1 MKGEYTPFSR
11 KRPASPSSELTTAK
25 KSKEDKENITPRGHG
40 QGKPALADVEELIGV
55 VEDVEQVE
63 AEVDEVHD
71 LMVCTCMSSLLTII
85 IHACKIA
92 TCIND
97 MYMYMYIHICVF

>member
-1 MKGEYTPFSR
+1 MDVV
-11 KRPASPSSELTTAK
+11 
-25 KSKEDKENITPRGHG
+25 EDE
-40 QGKPALADVEELIGV
+40 GKPALAEVEKLIGV

-63 AEVDEVHD
+63 AEVDEAHD
-71 LMVCTCMSSLLTII
+71 LMVCTHMSSLLTI

-97 MYMYMYIHICVF
+97 MYIYIHIRVL